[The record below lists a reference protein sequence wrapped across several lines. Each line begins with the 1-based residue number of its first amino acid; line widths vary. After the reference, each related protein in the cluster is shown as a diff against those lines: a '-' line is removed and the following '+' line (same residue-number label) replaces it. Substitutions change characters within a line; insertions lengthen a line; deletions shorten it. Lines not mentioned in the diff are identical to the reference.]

1 MIEINPLAVR
11 NGKIVSTVIR
21 LTEKLVKVKA
31 DTGFRSPHFIIILML
46 TGMYIFFTYL
56 IFPVFYDVYVI
67 FLFPPLLYAALAY
80 RLKGSVIGSII
91 FVLILVPK
99 TFPLSFETPVLVRSF
114 IFLIFPFVSSGL
126 VATWLDYFDRQL
138 QAYKEILALN
148 DKLNIYV
155 EKLEKTQKQL
165 LQSEKLHA
173 LGQLSAAIAHEI
185 NNPLAGV
192 IMYAQLL
199 QKKLKADDF
208 NRADAA
214 EVLSRMESSLI
225 QSAQLVRSLLD
236 FARQTPPT
244 FKPIIIGKV
253 IDQVMAL
260 VRHQAQIKNLQIVR
274 AEVSGLP
281 AVKGDFIQL
290 QQVFINLV
298 VNGIQAMGEG
308 GKLTI
313 TTSREGYEVKISVQ
327 DTGYGIP
334 PENIE
339 KLFTPFFSTKEEVKG
354 VGLGLAISYGIVE
367 RHGGRI
373 EVLSE
378 VNKGTTFSVYLP
390 VYKEEKEDT
399 QAESVTKK

>member
-399 QAESVTKK
+399 QAESVTKI